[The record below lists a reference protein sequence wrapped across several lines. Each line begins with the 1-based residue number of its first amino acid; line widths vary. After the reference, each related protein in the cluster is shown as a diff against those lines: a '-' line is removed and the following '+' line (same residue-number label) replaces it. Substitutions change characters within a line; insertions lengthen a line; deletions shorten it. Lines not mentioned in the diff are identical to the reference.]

1 MFKTRELIQFRTV
14 LSRGLA
20 GASSWVRWPEPVIP
34 AAPGR
39 GRMEN
44 RMSKVILGY
53 TTDSKPNE
61 LYKTFS
67 QIKEK
72 NGSGPQ
78 A

>member
-1 MFKTRELIQFRTV
+1 MFKTRELKQFRTV
-14 LSRGLA
+14 LWRGLA
-20 GASSWVRWPEPVIP
+20 GASSWVQWREPVIP
-34 AAPGR
+34 APGR

-61 LYKTFS
+61 LHKTFS